1 MLNWAMDSV
10 NSFMKWA
17 FETIRVSG
25 TNGQQEEEEDTPS
38 KERQDRT
45 IALAP
50 IKAQYLIPADVV
62 SSSKLK
68 RCQAKRIEKEEQN
81 NSSSK
86 KREQKGGRGYRKR
99 ARYSANAPCGGGNG
113 SKSNS
118 NNGGNGGGGD
128 APTASAEGH
137 EIVICRLLSSTGR
150 CSYGTSCKFSH
161 DIEGYLRSKPP
172 DISTKCPVWYVRGYC
187 PSGLRCRFGNSHIV
201 NGVSTERTEEDGGVL
216 VYEELNKLHH
226 DTLITLKK
234 GKYTF
239 KCQRKEFSEYFK
251 ALRERD
257 DLMNGAN
264 KDGSVV
270 DEFEQVGRTAL
281 AATASSPL
289 PKPDKQQW
297 IIQDGGATIG
307 EENQDHKPIGGV
319 VDDHDDSML
328 HYPKKT
334 VDFNGKVYVAPLTT
348 VGNLPFRRCMKD
360 FGADITCS
368 EMALAGNLIKGSP
381 GEWVLLKRHPSEDVF
396 GVQLAVAH
404 PDQATRASEIISTY
418 CSVDFVDLNLGCP
431 IDLVCNS
438 GAGSSLM
445 LRPRKLKGIVRG
457 VSSVLD
463 CPITIKMRTG
473 WNDYKPVAH
482 SIVHNLQEMIHGK
495 GVEKINIAAVMV
507 HGRSRLQRYTRLAN
521 WQYIKQV
528 AASQD
533 PSLAPIPVIG
543 NGDIMSWRDCVQHN
557 LIDDRGGGGDKGMSS
572 CAMIG
577 RGALIKPWLP
587 TEIKERKDI
596 DISATERLDIFK
608 KFVNYGLEHWGSD
621 SHGVEDTR
629 RFLLEWMSFTCRYI
643 PVGILE
649 VLPQRINQRPPPFL
663 GRSDLET
670 MLSSSYVKDW
680 IKVSEMLLGPVG
692 DGFHFEPK
700 HKSNAWAPLGGEIE
714 PITELRGGDGKIQ
727 DW

>member
-1 MLNWAMDSV
+1 MDSV

-17 FETIRVSG
+17 FETIGGSG
-25 TNGQQEEEEDTPS
+25 TNGQQEEEDTPS
-38 KERQDRT
+38 KKRHDRT

-50 IKAQYLIPADVV
+50 IKAEFLIPADVV
-62 SSSKLK
+62 LSSKRK
-68 RCQAKRIEKEEQN
+68 WGQAQRIEKEEQN
-81 NSSSK
+81 NIRK
-86 KREQKGGRGYRKR
+86 KREKKGGRGYRKR
-99 ARYSANAPCGGGNG
+99 TRSSTNARCGGGSG
-113 SKSNS
+113 SNS

-128 APTASAEGH
+128 APAAEGH
-137 EIVICRLLSSTGR
+137 EIMMCRILSSTGR
-150 CSYGTSCKFSH
+150 CSYGMSCKFSH

-172 DISTKCPVWYVRGYC
+172 DISTKCPVWDVRGYC
-187 PSGLRCRFGNSHIV
+187 PSGLRCRFGNSHII
-201 NGVSTERTEEDGGVL
+201 NGLSIERTEEDGGVPL
-216 VYEELNKLHH
+216 YEELNKLHH
-226 DTLITLKK
+226 DTLTTLKK

-239 KCQRKEFSEYFK
+239 KCQRKEFSEYLN

-257 DLMNGAN
+257 DLMNGIN
-264 KDGSVV
+264 KDGSNM
-270 DEFEQVGRTAL
+270 DEFEQATRTAL
-281 AATASSPL
+281 SATVSSPL
-289 PKPDKQQW
+289 PKSDKSQW
-297 IIQDGGATIG
+297 IFHGGCAIG

-319 VDDHDDSML
+319 VDDHDDSMS
-328 HYPKKT
+328 HYPKKM
-334 VDFNGKVYVAPLTT
+334 VDFSGKVYVAPLTT

-396 GVQLAVAH
+396 GVQLAVSH
-404 PDQATRASEIISTY
+404 PDQATRAAEIISTY
-418 CSVDFVDLNLGCP
+418 CSLDFMDLNLGCP

-473 WNDYKPVAH
+473 WNDKKPVAH
-482 SIVHNLQEMIHGK
+482 SIVHNLQKMIQGE
-495 GVEKINIAAVMV
+495 GAEKINIAAVMV
-507 HGRSRLQRYTRLAN
+507 HGRSRLQRYTRLAD

-533 PSLAPIPVIG
+533 PSLAPISVIG
-543 NGDIMSWRDCVQHN
+543 NGDIMSWRDCVKHN
-557 LIDDRGGGGDKGMSS
+557 LTDDGGGGDKGMSS
-572 CAMIG
+572 CVMIG

-608 KFVNYGLEHWGSD
+608 KFVYYGLEHWGSD
-621 SHGVEDTR
+621 TRGVEDTR
-629 RFLLEWMSFTCRYI
+629 RFLLEWMSFTYRYI
-643 PVGILE
+643 PAGILE
-649 VLPQRINQRPPPFL
+649 VLPQRINQQPPPFR

-670 MLSSSYVKDW
+670 LLSSSYVQDW

-700 HKSNAWAPLGGEIE
+700 HKSNAWAPLGSEIE
-714 PITELRGGDGKIQ
+714 PSTELLGGGGKIQ